1 MHTTEYLGFGKGLLA
16 TRYLR
21 VYITNSLSVYKLQ
34 RVSCLKWS
42 ICLDFY
48 IFEDSSDLENLPL
61 FIKHWMNFNSP
72 VLFPWWRTYAQTV
85 TSQKYLCYLLDWKPF
100 RNDEKCFLFHLKST
114 SRSQGI
120 QVFVMTFWSCREN
133 GLIRKIKS
141 TSKFMTSQ
149 PGLKTIATH
158 ILSNI
163 SQSKVNQIMKFG
175 QLI

>member
-1 MHTTEYLGFGKGLLA
+1 MKYLFGFLYFWGFFWPW
-16 TRYLR
+16 
-21 VYITNSLSVYKLQ
+21 KLT
-34 RVSCLKWS
+34 
-42 ICLDFY
+42 
-48 IFEDSSDLENLPL
+48 

-85 TSQKYLCYLLDWKPF
+85 TSQKYLCYLLDWNPF

-114 SRSQGI
+114 SRSQDI
-120 QVFVMTFWSCREN
+120 QVFVMAFWSCREN

-149 PGLKTIATH
+149 PGLKTIAIH
-158 ILSNI
+158 ILSSI